1 METPTPPI
9 TPPTQRPR
17 NLLQRGGELVKPM
30 ATDLSAV
37 RRRAAI
43 VGSVLLFGVMGLV
56 WRAYTIGVRRHDELA
71 ELGNRQQLR
80 TYKVEATRGDVVD
93 RGYIALAVT
102 DRMHKVVVNPRL
114 ISAQGRVDDVVTALL
129 GLFPDEDAA
138 YLREEIGRDK
148 AYRQLRMSLDDAQA
162 EQLRAMELPGVTLE
176 PEPHRVYPRRTL
188 AAHVVGRVGAQ
199 GKGNLGIEYGM
210 EAMLRGRDAMSPA
223 YFARGKKLLVE
234 GFPDTDVSR
243 GNTVVL
249 TIDSA
254 IQAMAEDAID
264 ELMTTWT
271 PASASVVV
279 LDPSN
284 GEILAMTSRPTF
296 DPNRPVDTLAQTVN
310 HAIQSD
316 FEPGSTMKAI
326 TVAAALETG
335 AIRKEESF
343 FCEKGKWK
351 YTEDHSISDTKPSE
365 WLSVSEILAVSSNIC
380 TTKIYERLDKQRMY
394 EWAQR
399 FHFGQRPAVE
409 LSGATAGLL
418 APWQTWSDIQGANV
432 SFGQGMTAS
441 PLQVAA
447 AFAVLA
453 GGGAYRA
460 PTVVRK
466 VLSPEGDEIPI
477 DRAPK
482 EQIIRA
488 ATARTVLEML
498 ENVVHSDKGTGK
510 NAVVPGYRVA
520 GKTSTAQKASK
531 QGGYAEDEYFASF
544 VGAVPARN
552 PRVVILVSVDNPIGG
567 HYGNEVAAPTFA
579 ALGTKVMEHLGVPRE
594 DGSRPVPDPIRL
606 LASNVK
612 LAEGFTPALD
622 VEPSLPGE
630 RPIDTTGGLP
640 DFTGLTLAEAI
651 DAADEANVVLHPVGT
666 GIALMQDV
674 PPGPVTA
681 GTRVQVLFE
690 PPR

>member
-1 METPTPPI
+1 METLTPAPN
-9 TPPTQRPR
+9 RPR
-17 NLLQRGGELVKPM
+17 NLLQRGGELVRPM
-30 ATDLSAV
+30 ATDLRAV

-43 VGSVLLFGVMGLV
+43 VGSALALGVMGLV
-56 WRAYTIGVRRHDELA
+56 WRAYSIGVRNHEHYA

-102 DRMHKVVVNPRL
+102 DRMHKVVINPRL

-129 GLFPDEDAA
+129 GLFPDEDAE

-162 EQLRAMELPGVTLE
+162 ERLRALELPGVSLE
-176 PEPHRVYPRRTL
+176 PEPHRVYPRRSL

-254 IQAMAEDAID
+254 IQNMAEEALDDLVA
-264 ELMTTWT
+264 TWT

-279 LDPSN
+279 LDPGS
-284 GEILAMTSRPTF
+284 GEILAMASRPTF

-310 HAIQSD
+310 HAVQSD

-351 YTEDHSISDTKPSE
+351 YTEDHSISDTKSSE

-380 TTKIYERLDKQRMY
+380 TTKIYERLDKQRLY
-394 EWAQR
+394 EWVQR
-399 FHFGQRPAVE
+399 FHFGERPPVE
-409 LSGATAGLL
+409 LSGATAGVL
-418 APWQTWSDIQGANV
+418 APWQKWSDIQGANV

-466 VLSPEGDEIPI
+466 VLSPDGEEVPI

-488 ATARTVLEML
+488 ATAKTVLEML

-510 NAVVPGYRVA
+510 NALIPGYRVA

-544 VGAVPARN
+544 VGAVPAKD
-552 PRVVILVSVDNPIGG
+552 PRVVILVSVDDPQGG

-579 ALGTKVMEHLGVPRE
+579 VLGARVMEHLGVPRE
-594 DGSRPVPDPIRL
+594 DGSRPAPDPIRL

-612 LAEGFTPALD
+612 LAEGFTPSLD
-622 VEPSLPGE
+622 IEPALPGD
-630 RPIDTTGGLP
+630 RPIEIDGGLP

-651 DAADEANVVLHPVGT
+651 DAADEAGVALEPVGT
-666 GIALMQDV
+666 GIAIMQNI
-674 PPGPVTA
+674 PPGTA
-681 GTRVQVLFE
+681 TTGSSVQVLFE

>member
-1 METPTPPI
+1 METLTPA
-9 TPPTQRPR
+9 PPRPR
-17 NLLQRGGELVKPM
+17 NLLQRGGELVRPM
-30 ATDLSAV
+30 ATDLRAV
-37 RRRAAI
+37 RRRAAM
-43 VGSVLLFGVMGLV
+43 VGGVLAMAVVGLV
-56 WRAYTIGVRRHDELA
+56 WRAYTIAVRNHDHYA

-80 TYKVEATRGDVVD
+80 TYRVEATRGDVVD

-102 DRMHKVVVNPRL
+102 DRMHKVVLNPRL

-148 AYRQLRMSLDDAQA
+148 AYRALRMSLDDAQA
-162 EQLRAMELPGVTLE
+162 DQLRALALPGVTLE
-176 PEPHRVYPRRTL
+176 PEPHRVYPRRSL

-210 EAMLRGRDAMSPA
+210 EALLRGRDAMSPA
-223 YFARGKKLLVE
+223 YFARGQKLLVE

-254 IQAMAEDAID
+254 IQNMAEEALG
-264 ELMTTWT
+264 ELVGTWT

-279 LDPSN
+279 LDPTN
-284 GEILAMTSRPTF
+284 GELLAMASWPTF

-310 HAIQSD
+310 HAVQSD

-335 AIRKEESF
+335 VIRKEESF

-380 TTKIYERLDKQRMY
+380 TTKIYERLDKQRMF
-394 EWAQR
+394 EWVQR
-399 FHFGQRPAVE
+399 FHFGERPPVE
-409 LSGATAGLL
+409 LSGATAGVL
-418 APWQTWSDIQGANV
+418 APWQKWSDIQGANV

-466 VLSPEGDEIPI
+466 VLSPAGDEVPI

-510 NAVVPGYRVA
+510 KAFIPGYRVA

-544 VGAVPARN
+544 VGAVPAKA
-552 PRVVILVSVDNPIGG
+552 PRVVILVSVDDPQGG

-579 ALGTKVMEHLGVPRE
+579 VLGARVMEHLGVPRE

-612 LAEGFTPALD
+612 LAQGFTPALD
-622 VEPSLPGE
+622 IEPALPGD
-630 RPIDTTGGLP
+630 RPIQIDGGLP

-651 DAADEANVVLHPVGT
+651 DAADEAGVTLAPLGT
-666 GIALMQDV
+666 GIAIMQDT
-674 PPGPVTA
+674 PA
-681 GTRVQVLFE
+681 GSAASGAVVQVLFE

>member
-1 METPTPPI
+1 MDTLTPAPG
-9 TPPTQRPR
+9 RPR
-17 NLLQRGGELVKPM
+17 NLLQRGGALVRPM

-37 RRRAAI
+37 RRRALI
-43 VGSVLLFGVMGLV
+43 VGSVLAAAVMGLV
-56 WRAYTIGVRRHDELA
+56 WRAYTIGVRNHDHYA

-80 TYKVEATRGDVVD
+80 SYKIEASRGDVVD

-102 DRMHKVVVNPRL
+102 DRMHKVVINPRL
-114 ISAQGRVDDVVTALL
+114 ISAQGRADDVVTALL
-129 GLFPDEDAA
+129 GLFPDEDAG

-148 AYRQLRMSLDDAQA
+148 AYRQLRMSLDDEQA
-162 EQLRAMELPGVTLE
+162 ERLRTLELPGITLE
-176 PEPHRVYPRRTL
+176 PSPHRVYPRRML

-254 IQAMAEDAID
+254 IQSMSEEVLD
-264 ELMTTWT
+264 ELMATWT

-279 LDPSN
+279 LDPAN
-284 GEILAMTSRPTF
+284 GDVLAMASRPTF

-326 TVAAALETG
+326 TVAAAIETG

-351 YTEDHSISDTKPSE
+351 YTEDYSISDTKPSE

-380 TTKIYERLDKQRMY
+380 TTKIYERLDKQRMH
-394 EWAQR
+394 EWVQR
-399 FHFGQRPAVE
+399 FHFGERPPIE
-409 LSGATAGLL
+409 LSGATAGVL

-466 VLSPEGDEIPI
+466 VLSPEGEELPI
-477 DRAPK
+477 TRSPK

-544 VGAVPARN
+544 VGALPAKH
-552 PRVVILVSVDNPIGG
+552 PRVVILVSVDDPQGG
-567 HYGNEVAAPTFA
+567 HYGNVVAAPTFA
-579 ALGTKVMEHLGVPRE
+579 ALGSRVMEHLGVPRE

-606 LASNVK
+606 LASNVM
-612 LAEGFTPALD
+612 LANGFTPALD
-622 VEPSLPGE
+622 VEPALPGD
-630 RPIDTTGGLP
+630 RPIEVDGGLP

-651 DAADEANVVLHPVGT
+651 DAADEAGVNLRPVGT
-666 GIALMQDV
+666 GIATMQDV
-674 PPGPVTA
+674 PPGTSA
-681 GTRVQVLFE
+681 DGADVQVLFE
-690 PPR
+690 PPH